1 MDGLGGAVEG
11 LDMGGLDGGCNVGV
25 WGGCGLV
32 GGCGG
37 WDWVVGGG
45 SLLVGKGWRVCCYV

>member
-37 WDWVVGGG
+37 WDWVMGG
-45 SLLVGKGWRVCCYV
+45 